1 MEVKMDKN
9 IKIILS
15 SYIDGETDD
24 TDKIEK
30 MIKEDKR
37 VKEIYK
43 DMLCSKII
51 KKLKY
56 RSTPMPFDALVPQ
69 KRNIFQPIIITAI
82 AVLIAFF
89 ILYPSIRNIKPIYE
103 IIKNSNTY
111 SEVLR

>member
-1 MEVKMDKN
+1 
-9 IKIILS
+9 
-15 SYIDGETDD
+15 
-24 TDKIEK
+24 
-30 MIKEDKR
+30 
-37 VKEIYK
+37 
-43 DMLCSKII
+43 
-51 KKLKY
+51 
-56 RSTPMPFDALVPQ
+56 MPFDALVPQ